1 MPSSWLKVR
10 SRGLSIV
17 WKLYEVPVR
26 GLSVAAEADPARV
39 TAPAASR
46 PDATVAA
53 ATRAAFLL
61 MDFISVNPFV
71 MCRDSSGVPF
81 VNQEMRALWAK
92 LRGTGGNAGTRP
104 LPPPPPRRAPRR
116 PAPRPPAAP
125 PPAPAPPP
133 PRTPAPPHPR
143 TPVPPHAVPAPSR

>member
-1 MPSSWLKVR
+1 MPRSWLKVR

-61 MDFISVNPFV
+61 MDFMSVNPFV
-71 MCRDSSGVPF
+71 MCRDSSRCPVR
-81 VNQEMRALWAK
+81 QS
-92 LRGTGGNAGTRP
+92 GNAGP
-104 LPPPPPRRAPRR
+104 LGETPGDRGKRR
-116 PAPRPPAAP
+116 
-125 PPAPAPPP
+125 
-133 PRTPAPPHPR
+133 
-143 TPVPPHAVPAPSR
+143 

>member
-17 WKLYEVPVR
+17 WKLYEVPVW

-71 MCRDSSGVPF
+71 MGRDSSGVPF

-92 LRGTGGNAGTRP
+92 LRGTGGNAGTPPRP
-104 LPPPPPRRAPRR
+104 LA
-116 PAPRPPAAP
+116 
-125 PPAPAPPP
+125 PPAPA
-133 PRTPAPPHPR
+133 RGVALT
-143 TPVPPHAVPAPSR
+143 